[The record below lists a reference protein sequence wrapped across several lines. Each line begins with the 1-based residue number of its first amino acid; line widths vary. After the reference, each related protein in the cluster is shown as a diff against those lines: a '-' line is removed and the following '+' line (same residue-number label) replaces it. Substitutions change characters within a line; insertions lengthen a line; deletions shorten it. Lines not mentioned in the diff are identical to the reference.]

1 MRDCVGGEQSAR
13 IIMQARGALRLS
25 VLRVPGPIV
34 RSTRHASWHLMLMVN
49 VNGAL
54 TCAVFLLVCSLITV
68 YNYLLLCIARLSL
81 QYNSR

>member
-34 RSTRHASWHLMLMVN
+34 RSLRRGT
-49 VNGAL
+49 
-54 TCAVFLLVCSLITV
+54 LLGT
-68 YNYLLLCIARLSL
+68 
-81 QYNSR
+81 